1 MMIQGNLD
9 LHSLSDKKPVW
20 HLASEFGRTQVLG
33 LTRRSTTVA
42 GSSRECAHCMILL
55 SIMCE
60 SCRRDSGW
68 RAELDVKYII
78 VTASSA
84 G

>member
-1 MMIQGNLD
+1 MVVMMIQGNLD

-20 HLASEFGRTQVLG
+20 HLAPEFGRTQVG
-33 LTRRSTTVA
+33 VTRRST

-55 SIMCE
+55 PIMCR
-60 SCRRDSGW
+60 SCRDSDW
-68 RAELDVKYII
+68 RAELDAKYII
-78 VTASSA
+78 VIALSA